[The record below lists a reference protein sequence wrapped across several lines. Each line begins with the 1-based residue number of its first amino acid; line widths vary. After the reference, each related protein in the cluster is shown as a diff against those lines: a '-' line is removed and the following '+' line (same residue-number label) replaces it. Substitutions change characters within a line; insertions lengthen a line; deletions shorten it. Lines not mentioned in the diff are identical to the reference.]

1 MAAEQQGWQSCLSL
15 TEKEP
20 LSMDCVGLDSEAV
33 GGDQEGQ
40 KGVFF
45 FIKDFLCGPFLKF
58 LLNSL

>member
-1 MAAEQQGWQSCLSL
+1 
-15 TEKEP
+15 
-20 LSMDCVGLDSEAV
+20 MDCVGLDSEAV